1 MRYRLAKSLLALIAF
16 SLVNIVF
23 AKDLGVVGQT
33 YAIGEDDFLQVM
45 ESRYNKMKD
54 NGEWEQLQKN
64 WQNQIVHYADRPSPV
79 FGITHTTKK
88 RIYYFDPSITLSKDI
103 ITPTGQLIA
112 KSGTVVNPLA
122 IVPLHKALLFIDADD
137 PKQIVWAMSMDK
149 AHEGKTKWI
158 LVNGSVS
165 AVVKKLQKPIYFDQA
180 GKLTSHFKI
189 QHVPTLLQ
197 QEGLVLKIE
206 ECLP

>member
-1 MRYRLAKSLLALIAF
+1 MRYCFARSLLAL
-16 SLVNIVF
+16 SLFFLAQVAF

-54 NGEWEQLQKN
+54 NGEWEQVQKN

-79 FGITHTTKK
+79 FGITHTTKR
-88 RIYYFDPSITLSKDI
+88 RIYYFDPSIALSKDI

-112 KSGTVVNPLA
+112 KSGTVLNPLA

-137 PKQIVWAMSMDK
+137 PRQIVWAMRMDK
-149 AHEGKTKWI
+149 TYEGKTKWI

-165 AVVKKLQKPIYFDQA
+165 AVVKKLQKPVYFDQV

-189 QHVPTLLQ
+189 QHIPALLQ